1 MNIPSKV
8 MDLRKLLLVLFIV
21 FLSLTAVFSVEYFP
35 DETAFSINCIA
46 LSTDG
51 KSLLAGY
58 IDNTVKVWN
67 LLDGKLSMN
76 LSLHSSWVTSLAVSP
91 DGRLG
96 IAGYD
101 DGMII
106 VWEMETGKPLKSLSS
121 HTSSVNYLLVTED
134 GKTLYSAGSDGTV
147 KVWSLSELAFIR
159 SLRGHSGP
167 VNSIVHW
174 PEQNRLYSVSDD
186 GTLRIWDTS
195 TGQQV
200 KVIKAEIGA
209 LSSVNM
215 DEKRSILVVG
225 SKDGPLKF
233 YDVKTWSALRI
244 VKAHN
249 AEVTAIIIRG
259 DLIFTSSRDRTVK
272 ILSLPLGSL
281 VKMITGHTWDVS
293 SIVLSGDSS
302 IIYSGSSDGTVKIWD
317 VDKGVAL
324 GTLIG
329 FGDGEYFSYNGD
341 GNWVASSK
349 GASRVKTSSGKQPN
363 QQGTELSSLL
373 LQLEKLP
380 RIYVQSPQSITIDN
394 TDLTFVVSQPVVRVT
409 VNDEEIPIGE
419 SGKVTFRTISAGALT
434 IKAFDSIGNF
444 DEKILEVQFEETK
457 MYVIDN
463 VGPYRRGDQV
473 VVSDRKDMDLLVNGE
488 WLSREFFSDIAPD
501 IEPPQITGQT
511 SQQVMIG
518 HEKHLNFVVTDNN
531 EVKTVIVIGPDE
543 KRDEVSVNSPHENIR
558 IKVAGT
564 GEYRVTAIDNEG
576 NEAWATFS
584 LYANAKTFWVERDQ
598 GSLRRGQ
605 EVTVT
610 AEGESS
616 FFVKEYGWV
625 EKDVLT
631 ETKIITESPIIEAE
645 DVQYADA
652 NKEKML
658 NFKVSDDIK
667 VLEVEVSEKRYPVDL
682 KEKEMFVIVGDYGEY
697 RVVARDLEGNTSEKT
712 IRLAA
717 PAMDEKKTNWR
728 LVLVAVAAI
737 AILLLLI
744 FRSSFIR
751 KKKRKVRLM

>member
-1 MNIPSKV
+1 
-8 MDLRKLLLVLFIV
+8 MDLRKLLLVLLIV
-21 FLSLTAVFSVEYFP
+21 FLSLTAVFSVEYLP

-46 LSTDG
+46 LTPDR
-51 KSLLAGY
+51 KNLVAGY

-67 LLDGKLSMN
+67 LQDGKLSMN
-76 LSLHSSWVTSLAVSP
+76 LSLHSSWVTSVAVSP

-96 IAGYD
+96 VAGYD

-106 VWEMETGKPLKSLSS
+106 VWEMETGKSLKSLSS
-121 HTSSVNYLLVTED
+121 HTSSVNYLLVSED

-200 KVIKAEIGA
+200 KMIKSEIGA
-209 LSSVNM
+209 LSSVTM
-215 DEKRSILVVG
+215 DEERSILVVG

-233 YDVKTWSALRI
+233 YDVKTWSVLRI

-259 DLIFTSSRDRTVK
+259 DLMFTSSRDRTVK

-293 SIVLSGDSS
+293 SIALSGDSS
-302 IIYSGSSDGTVKIWD
+302 VIYSGSNDGTVKIWD
-317 VDKGVAL
+317 VDKGAVL

-329 FGDGEYFSYNGD
+329 FGDGEYFSYNSD

-349 GASRVKTSSGKQPN
+349 GSSRVKTSSGKRPD
-363 QQGTELSSLL
+363 QQGTELPSLL
-373 LQLEKLP
+373 LQLDKLP
-380 RIYVQSPQSITIDN
+380 RIHVQSPQSITIDD

-409 VNDEEIPIGE
+409 VNNEEVPVGE
-419 SGKVTFRTISAGALT
+419 SGEVTFKTTSAGALT
-434 IKAFDSIGNF
+434 LKAFDSTGNF
-444 DEKILEVQFEETK
+444 DEKTLEVLFEETR
-457 MYVIDN
+457 MYVVGN

-473 VVSDRKDMDLLVNGE
+473 VVSDRNATDLLVNGE
-488 WLSREFFSDIAPD
+488 WLSREFFSDVAPD
-501 IEPPQITGQT
+501 IEPPQVIGQT
-511 SQQVMIG
+511 SQQVIIG
-518 HEKHLNFVVTDNN
+518 HEKYLDFVVTDNN
-531 EVKTVIVIGPDE
+531 EVETVIIIGPDE
-543 KRDEVSVNSPHENIR
+543 KREEVSVNSPHESIK
-558 IKVAGT
+558 IKVGGT
-564 GEYRVTAIDNEG
+564 GEFLVTAIDNEG
-576 NEAWATFS
+576 NETCATFS
-584 LYANAKTFWVERDQ
+584 LSASAKNFWVERDH

-631 ETKIITESPIIEAE
+631 EMKITTESPVIVAE
-645 DVQYADA
+645 DVQYAEAD
-652 NKEKML
+652 KEKML

-667 VLEVEVSEKRYPVDL
+667 VLDVEVSEKRYPVDL

-717 PAMDEKKTNWR
+717 PARGDKRTNWL
-728 LVLVAVAAI
+728 LVSVVIATV

-744 FRSSFIR
+744 FRSSFTR